1 MNIVMKNDMAEI
13 DEVVVTGIFNK
24 PKESFTGAVKH
35 ITKENIMAFGSRNLL
50 QTLSNIDPSFLIRE
64 NNTYGSD
71 PNVLPE
77 IQIRGVSSLPDITNL
92 QTYARAELN
101 QPLFVLDGFDERI
114 AESTRTFYFT
124 LRW

>member
-1 MNIVMKNDMAEI
+1 MCIRD
-13 DEVVVTGIFNK
+13 
-24 PKESFTGAVKH
+24 
-35 ITKENIMAFGSRNLL
+35 R
-50 QTLSNIDPSFLIRE
+50 SNIDPSFLIRE

-101 QPLFVLDGFDERI
+101 QPLFVLDGFEVSLERVMDLNPTDV
-114 AESTRTFYFT
+114 ESVTILKRCV
-124 LRW
+124 